1 MGREVAGSAAVLD
14 EDAAGDVGL
23 TLGEQTYEEL
33 KALILTGELRPGERL
48 AEADMAQRLGVS
60 RTPLRQALSRLAQ
73 EKLVTKRATG
83 GYLVV
88 RLDSTAITDLVGLRE
103 ALDTHAA
110 RLAAQ
115 VATEADLERLRACI
129 AQLEG
134 VAEHVDAS
142 EIAAEYDLGLRIHI
156 IIAEA
161 TRNAALIDAVK
172 QVYERLQL
180 AIWLEVTWADH
191 LIDRLSE
198 HRQIVDAI
206 CARNPE
212 AAAEAARSHVQRSL
226 DNMLRVLKLREQRAG
241 IPKRRRGG

>member
-1 MGREVAGSAAVLD
+1 MI
-14 EDAAGDVGL
+14 EDAADAASP

-60 RTPLRQALSRLAQ
+60 RTPLRQALSRLDQ

-88 RLDSTAITDLVGLRE
+88 RLDATAIADLVGLRE

-115 VATEADLERLRACI
+115 VASDADLDRLRACI
-129 AQLEG
+129 AELES
-134 VAEHVDAS
+134 VAGHVDAQ
-142 EIAAEYDLGLRIHI
+142 EVAAEYDLGLRIHLV
-156 IIAEA
+156 IAEA
-161 TRNAALIDAVK
+161 TGNAALLDAVK
-172 QVYERLQL
+172 QVYDRLQL
-180 AIWLEVTWADH
+180 AIWLEVSWADH

-206 CARNPE
+206 CRRDPD
-212 AAAEAARSHVQRSL
+212 AAAEAARAHVQRSL
-226 DNMLRVLKLREQRAG
+226 QNMLQVLKLREQRAG
-241 IPKRRRGG
+241 RPRTRATR